1 MGLGGSVP
9 LIAIPTSSTVIMM
22 EVTPIMDEAI
32 PCHLWIGMTA

>member
-9 LIAIPTSSTVIMM
+9 LITIPTSSKLKMI
-22 EVTPIMDEAI
+22 EITPIMDEAI